1 MVPAGRAGRS
11 RRRRTTRTRASSAV
25 AASSATTTGS
35 RHPPRRS
42 IPSGPTDATLR
53 ASRPGTPTSSRTSS
67 WAGRPRGRRLT
78 PAARSRR
85 ILVRPIPVLVEET
98 AGLFLAVTEAIAA
111 HADPRQKREQ
121 ERRKASADDPETAVE
136 RRAFRVDHDQD
147 DPDQGEG
154 RRQHVADDEQRPAV
168 LLLRGLSHQSETT
181 PGACGRHLEAA

>member
-53 ASRPGTPTSSRTSS
+53 ASPTGTPTSSRTSS
-67 WAGRPRGRRLT
+67 WAGRPRGRRLA
-78 PAARSRR
+78 PAAGSRR
-85 ILVRPIPVLVEET
+85 VLVRPVTVVVEE
-98 AGLFLAVTEAIAA
+98 AARVFLAVAKAVAA
-111 HADPRQKREQ
+111 HADARREGEQ
-121 ERRKASADDPETAVE
+121 ERREARADDPETAVE
-136 RRAFRVDHDQD
+136 RRAFRLDHDQD

-168 LLLRGLSHQSETT
+168 ILLRGLSHQSETT